1 MSKKAKI
8 VLIVSVSLL
17 VLVAATVAAI
27 ITLPLVKE
35 SFEFWNMDRAYKANW
50 GFELVKGTKLLYD
63 APTEPN
69 FFGDGVRYSV
79 FDISNVDDAK
89 SAYSLTHGHDGEFE
103 RDVASLMARRADENG
118 GDVDALY
125 ALHFPDEYDYRK
137 TVDGDDTLYIVAF
150 DGRLYIIE
158 DFM

>member
-17 VLVAATVAAI
+17 AAVAATIAAI
-27 ITLPLVKE
+27 ITVPLVKE
-35 SFEFWNMDRAYKANW
+35 AFELWNMDRAYKANW
-50 GFELVKGTKLLYD
+50 GFKLVKGTKPLYE
-63 APTEPN
+63 APRESS

-79 FDISNVDDAK
+79 FDISGVDDAK
-89 SAYSLTHGHDGEFE
+89 IAYSLKHGSDGEFE
-103 RDVASLMARRADENG
+103 RDVASLMSRRADENG

-150 DGRLYIIE
+150 GGRLYIIE

>member
-1 MSKKAKI
+1 MSRNAKI

-17 VLVAATVAAI
+17 ALVAATAAAI
-27 ITLPLVKE
+27 ITMPLVKD
-35 SFEFWNMDRAYKANW
+35 SFELWDISRVYKANW

-79 FDISNVDDAK
+79 FDISGVDDAK
-89 SAYSLTHGHDGEFE
+89 SAYSLKHGKNDDFE
-103 RDVASLMARRADENG
+103 RDVASLMSRRADENG

-137 TVDGDDTLYIVAF
+137 TVDNDDTLYIVAF
-150 DGRLYIIE
+150 GGRLYIIE

>member
-1 MSKKAKI
+1 MSRSAKI

-17 VLVAATVAAI
+17 AVIAIVAAAVAA
-27 ITLPLVKE
+27 LPSVKE
-35 SFEFWNMDRAYKANW
+35 SFELWDMNRAYKANW
-50 GFELVKGTKLLYD
+50 GFELVKGTKPLYE
-63 APTEPN
+63 APRESS

-79 FDISNVDDAK
+79 FDISGVDDAK
-89 SAYSLTHGHDGEFE
+89 IAYSLTHGQSDDFE
-103 RDVASLMARRADENG
+103 RDVASLMSRRADENG

-150 DGRLYIIE
+150 GGRLYIIE

>member
-1 MSKKAKI
+1 MSRNAKI
-8 VLIVSVSLL
+8 VLIVSISLL
-17 VLVAATVAAI
+17 ALVAATVAAI

-35 SFEFWNMDRAYKANW
+35 AFEFWNMDRAYKANW
-50 GFELVKGTKLLYD
+50 GFELVKGTKPLYD

-79 FDISNVDDAK
+79 FDISGVGNAK
-89 SAYSLTHGHDGEFE
+89 SAYSLKHGYDGEFE
-103 RDVASLMARRADENG
+103 RDVASLMSRRADENG

-137 TVDGDDTLYIVAF
+137 TVDNDDTLYIVAF
-150 DGRLYIIE
+150 GGRLYIIE